1 MADPAGLSRLFAGP
15 FPALEERLLSRL
27 PGHLR
32 AGPGQERAILVP
44 SNELREH
51 LLKRI
56 ASRWEGD
63 AAGVCLATLYDFARI
78 LLKHRGLF
86 PRELPPAQAQ
96 AALRAAVEEVYA
108 GGEGDFAAISGTD
121 GFLPALSRT
130 LADLEE
136 GWIGRELLREAERRE
151 AIGGRPRRAARFAE
165 WRRLA
170 EAADRAVRAM
180 GGMTRRR
187 IFQEAVRGF
196 EQPGYPFRA
205 VLYGFYDFTRLQ
217 WTLVDALLG
226 SGLLEEVYFPGLF
239 REDGT
244 LLPSFSY
251 AAGSWERLLR
261 AFEGNAVHLPGEPN
275 GALGEVRGRMFS
287 RACPAGEANPAPLTV
302 LSPPHDEGEARL
314 AARCVREWLDAAP
327 GEEILLTSRR
337 FAEEEAENWERAAE
351 EFGIPHASRRTVPL
365 ASVPPVRLFL
375 LLLRAARE
383 EFPRRET
390 IEILSSPYLR
400 HAPASGGGVAPRPDL
415 WEVISRERLVL
426 GGGDWE
432 TRLARP
438 ERRAREP
445 EGDPGRE
452 DPAERKMREAQR
464 RLLRREVRSLR
475 GAVRPV
481 LRSAGWGEFAAAL
494 RDLLASRFAL
504 PDDGFPETE
513 RDRRA
518 LSELS
523 RILDDTGRIPPRAVR
538 WPGAEEACGWL
549 SSLLL
554 SQGFFAG
561 SRGGLRARGSL
572 VAGDLHALRGI
583 TADRVILLGATADR
597 IPAPVDEDPLL
608 PDADRELL
616 NLLAR
621 QAGLPDA
628 LSLMRRSA
636 SLEKLLFAL
645 PAAQARGEV
654 AFSVARAD
662 EAGAA
667 RRPSRYLLDLLSSF
681 AGPSVHSERWEEASG
696 ARVRRLPRAPF
707 RALRDEGAVSPRER
721 ALLSWLSGLPPG
733 DAGEGIPWGRVAGI
747 LAALRER
754 GEGRSLF
761 PVSVPRERRR
771 RGWSASEL
779 DTLARCPYRH
789 FLRYRLGLLPLEE
802 PEADPSLDPA
812 GMGTILHEI
821 LRILGRE
828 AARGKGWGDPGPAA
842 RRARAR
848 YARENPGTLPGLFAI
863 ACRAIERDARAYV
876 EEEARRSGDPSAFR
890 VEEVEKPFSLPA
902 REGVPPLSGRVDRID
917 RGPGGAVRVID
928 YKYREGEKERPPL
941 ERIAHGL
948 ANQVPVY
955 LSYAASRA
963 GPSGEA
969 RADLLFLRNGI
980 RAVSVEGAQWK
991 AVRQEWIRSVADWI
1005 AIASGGILPPL
1016 PHHRFTFAGA
1026 APPRY
1031 CDPCPYRDH
1040 CRVCPGP
1047 AEPQAQGRA
1056 LLRAVEG
1063 NPGLRALRDHRPA
1076 RER

>member
-32 AGPGQERAILVP
+32 AAPGEERVVLVP

-63 AAGVCLATLYDFARI
+63 AAGVSLATLYDFARR

-96 AALRAAVEEVYA
+96 AALRAAVEEVYG

-136 GWIGRELLREAERRE
+136 GWIGGELLREAERRE
-151 AIGGRPRRAARFAE
+151 AVRGRPRSASRFAE

-170 EAADRAVRAM
+170 AAADRAVRAM

-226 SGLLEEVYFPGLF
+226 SGLLEEVYFPALF

-251 AAGSWERLLR
+251 AAGTWERILR
-261 AFEGNAVHLPGEPN
+261 VFEGNAEHLPGDPG
-275 GALGEVRGRMFS
+275 GALGELRGRMFS
-287 RACPAGEANPAPLTV
+287 RACPVGEAVPAPLTI

-327 GEEILLTSRR
+327 GEEILLAYRR
-337 FAEEEAENWERAAE
+337 FAEEAAEDWERAAE
-351 EFGIPHASRRTVPL
+351 EFGIPQASRRTVPL

-375 LLLRAARE
+375 LLLRAAQER
-383 EFPRRET
+383 FPRRET

-400 HAPASGGGVAPRPDL
+400 HAPAPPGGVGPRPDL
-415 WEVISRERLVL
+415 WEGISRERLVV
-426 GGGDWE
+426 GGDDWE
-432 TRLARP
+432 TRLAKAGRGGRDG
-438 ERRAREP
+438 EEARGRGE
-445 EGDPGRE
+445 RE
-452 DPAERKMREAQR
+452 DREMRAAQI
-464 RLLRREVRSLR
+464 RLLRREVRRLR
-475 GAVRPV
+475 EAVRPV
-481 LRSAGWGEFAAAL
+481 LRSGGWERFSAAL

-504 PDDGFPETE
+504 PDDGSPETE

-518 LSELS
+518 LSDLS
-523 RILDDTGRIPPRAVR
+523 RILDDAGRIPPGAVR

-549 SSLLL
+549 SALVS

-561 SRGGLRARGSL
+561 VRGGLRARGNA
-572 VAGDLHALRGI
+572 VAGDLHGLRGI

-597 IPAPVDEDPLL
+597 VPAPVDEDPLL

-628 LSLMRRSA
+628 LSRVRQSA
-636 SLEKLLFAL
+636 SREKLLFAL
-645 PAAQARGEV
+645 PAAQARTEV

-681 AGPSVHSERWEEASG
+681 AGPSVYSERWEVASG

-707 RALRDEGAVSPRER
+707 RALREEGAVSPRER
-721 ALLSWLSGLPPG
+721 ALLAWLSGLPAE
-733 DAGEGIPWGRVAGI
+733 DALERIPWGRIAGI

-761 PVSVPRERRR
+761 PVSVPRQRRR

-779 DTLARCPYRH
+779 DTLALCPYRH

-802 PEADPSLDPA
+802 PESEAALSPADR
-812 GMGTILHEI
+812 GTILHEI

-828 AARGKGWGDPGPAA
+828 AARGKGWGDPGQAA
-842 RRARAR
+842 RKARAR
-848 YARENPGTLPGLFAI
+848 FARENPGGLPGLFAI
-863 ACRAIERDARAYV
+863 ACRAVERDARAYV
-876 EEEARRSGDPSAFR
+876 EEARRAGDPSAFR
-890 VEEVEKPFSLPA
+890 VEAVEQPFSLPA
-902 REGVPPLSGRVDRID
+902 REGIPALSGRVDRID
-917 RGPGGAVRVID
+917 RGPGGLVRVVD
-928 YKYREGEKERPPL
+928 YKYRDGEKERPPL

-955 LSYAASRA
+955 LSFAASRE
-963 GPSGEA
+963 SSRGEV
-969 RADLLFLRNGI
+969 RADLLFLRNGV

-991 AVRQEWIRSVADWI
+991 AVRPEWIRSVADWI
-1005 AIASGGILPPL
+1005 AIASAGVLPPL
-1016 PHHRFTFAGA
+1016 PHHRFSFAGS

-1031 CDPCPYRDH
+1031 CDSCPYRDH

-1047 AEPQAQGRA
+1047 SEPEAQGRA
-1056 LLRAVEG
+1056 LVRAVEK
-1063 NPGLRALRDHRPA
+1063 NPGLRALREHRPA
-1076 RER
+1076 RGR